1 MAERTFIIN
10 APIDQARAAVLNVFT
25 SEGWA
30 VQPFSADTV
39 QISRGKKGMSIAFG
53 ALMGSNFYLSQNLQF
68 GTGPHGETLVRYL
81 SSTGS
86 AIIGGAL
93 GMRKAVK
100 THAEYAE
107 KLADALQARDI
118 LMSIR

>member
-1 MAERTFIIN
+1 MAERIFVIN
-10 APIDQARAAVLNVFT
+10 APIDQAQAAVLNVFT
-25 SEGWA
+25 SEGWTVA
-30 VQPFSADTV
+30 PFSGDTV

-53 ALMGSNFYLSQNLQF
+53 ALMGSDFYLSQNLQF

-93 GMRKAVK
+93 GMRKSVK
-100 THAEYAE
+100 THEEYVA
-107 KLADALQARDI
+107 KLAQVLQSQGLLLGI
-118 LMSIR
+118 Q